1 MIIYIITTT
10 IKNELEREW
19 LEWVR
24 EVRIPEILNT
34 GYFNSHQMYKVKLPT
49 NLEGETTYVVQY
61 QCDSLD
67 KYSAYA
73 ENDSK
78 RLQAGYP
85 PKFIGKVTTARTVL
99 ESV

>member
-10 IKNELEREW
+10 IKNELEQEW
-19 LEWVR
+19 LHWVN
-24 EVRIPEILNT
+24 EKRIPEILST

-49 NLEGETTYVVQY
+49 NLEGQTTYVVQY
-61 QCDSLD
+61 ECESMDNYTS
-67 KYSAYA
+67 YA

-78 RLQAGYP
+78 RLQAEYP

-99 ESV
+99 ESM